1 MLLSH
6 QSYCSLEN
14 KLLGEITFMVNLFH
28 KLERRNLN
36 ETENLTREFD

>member
-6 QSYCSLEN
+6 QSNCSLDN
-14 KLLGEITFMVNLFH
+14 RLLGRITFMVNLLH